1 MRLLQAGWPIPFW
14 SKRQTCFASGE
25 LDYCGA
31 LVRLLSACL
40 RLRFALDDG
49 IRIHIVARHS
59 KDAQRNS
66 ACHMRIGSG
75 VLS

>member
-14 SKRQTCFASGE
+14 SKRQTCFASAGIA
-25 LDYCGA
+25 YCGPLA
-31 LVRLLSACL
+31 RLLSPCLSL
-40 RLRFALDDG
+40 RLAFCDE
-49 IRIHIVARHS
+49 IRMHIVARHS

-66 ACHMRIGSG
+66 ACDMRIGAD